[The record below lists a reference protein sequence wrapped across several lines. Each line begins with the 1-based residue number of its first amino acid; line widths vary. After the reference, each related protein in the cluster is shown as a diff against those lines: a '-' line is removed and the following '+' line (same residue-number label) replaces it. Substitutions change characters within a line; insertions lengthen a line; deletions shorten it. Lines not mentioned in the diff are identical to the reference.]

1 MSEEFAGE
9 LRVTSESDIVAAR
22 RQLRDITREIGFGI
36 TDVTRVVTAGSELTR
51 NMYQYAAGGVVQW
64 QRVEDGGKIGLELV
78 FEDRGPGIPDLDE
91 VMQEGY
97 TSGGGLGMG
106 LPGSKRLM
114 DEMEIDSEIDRGTRI
129 VVRKWL
135 RQG

>member
-1 MSEEFAGE
+1 MSGNLTGE
-9 LRVTSESDIVAAR
+9 LHITSESDIVAAR
-22 RQLRDITREIGFGI
+22 RQIRELTRAMGFGI

-51 NMYQYAAGGVVQW
+51 NMYQYAASGMVRWRRLEAGG
-64 QRVEDGGKIGLELV
+64 RVGLELV
-78 FEDRGPGIPDLDE
+78 FEDRGPGIPDVEE

-114 DEMEIDSEIDRGTRI
+114 DEMEIESERGKGTRV

-135 RQG
+135 RRA